1 MMDIENRI
9 SIPDHQIS
17 DETTKSGQE
26 SLPGKEVSRRV
37 EAHLKVR
44 RKEQLIAGMLLGISC
59 MSVAAVL
66 LIIVFVFK
74 EGWPVLAKY
83 GPVALATGKFWQPT
97 GGVYGMLPLIV
108 GSFYATLAA
117 LVLGVPLGVGCAVFM
132 AEIAPERITRLVRP
146 AINLLAG
153 IPSVVYGF
161 FGLVV
166 LVPAMRAA
174 FGGVGFSML
183 TGGVILAI
191 MILPTIISVSEDS
204 LRAVPNDYKEASLA
218 LGATRWQTIY
228 KVLVPAAKSGITAAI
243 ILGMGRAL
251 GETMAVIMVTG
262 NTPLIPQTILTP
274 GPTLTGTIGQEWSY
288 ASGEH
293 AQALF
298 TVGIFLFVMIIM
310 INSAALIISRKKVR
324 T

>member
-1 MMDIENRI
+1 MEIENRI
-9 SIPDHQIS
+9 SIPDRQIPA
-17 DETTKSGQE
+17 ETAAPGRELPPRQE
-26 SLPGKEVSRRV
+26 VRRLV
-37 EAHLKVR
+37 EAHHWSK
-44 RKEQLIAGMLLGISC
+44 RKEQLIAWTLLGISC
-59 MSVAAVL
+59 LSVAAVL
-66 LIIVFVFK
+66 LIIIFVFK
-74 EGWPVLAKY
+74 EGWPVLVKY

-97 GGVYGMLPLIV
+97 GAVYGMLPLIV

-132 AEIAPERITRLVRP
+132 AEIAPERIARLVRP
-146 AINLLAG
+146 AVNLLAG

-174 FGGVGFSML
+174 FGGQGFTML

-204 LRAVPNDYKEASLA
+204 LRAVPRDYKEASLA

-262 NTPLIPQTILTP
+262 NMPLIPQSILSP
-274 GPTLTGTIGQEWSY
+274 GPTLTGTIGMEWSY

-293 AQALF
+293 AKALF
-298 TVGIFLFVMIIM
+298 TVGIFLFVMIII
-310 INSAALIISRKKVR
+310 INSAALIISRKKVG